1 MQDGREVPGRY
12 RSDRGHRTI
21 TRLANQLK
29 CRSVYIGALEKSWNI
44 WLETLSFYRIFK
56 RMGLSM
62 INLKYKGIKF
72 SKWFPKASPHFDYT
86 RSISFFGNIALVLV
100 WSSDN
105 YFTLKVGVRV
115 PFTGCKSIHVS
126 KTSMKKDIYFE
137 RKFTLY

>member
-1 MQDGREVPGRY
+1 MK
-12 RSDRGHRTI
+12 HL
-21 TRLANQLK
+21 TRDVEFLPYFQTNAFVND
-29 CRSVYIGALEKSWNI
+29 
-44 WLETLSFYRIFK
+44 
-56 RMGLSM
+56 
-62 INLKYKGIKF
+62 NLKYKGIKF